1 MSVSG
6 GPDIVEN
13 GLVLCLD
20 AGNIKS
26 YPGSGI
32 IWRDLSGNRN
42 DAALNNGPTFN
53 SANGGHLVFDG
64 TNDYAGITSAS
75 TLNMGGK
82 SFTADIWIAVST
94 SSGSERIIFEYNVWS
109 TQGTY
114 QVTTQS
120 GNQIVVNFINAQA
133 GGKALYYTY
142 TPFTTGI
149 WTNVVG
155 QFDTVN
161 NTISTYINGSMVAQN
176 TAVTQEIGSAVS
188 SLHICSRGGG
198 SLFLPCKM
206 ASLKIYNTALSATE
220 ILQNYNATKGRF
232 RL

>member
-20 AGNIKS
+20 AGNTKS

-64 TNDYAGITSAS
+64 TNDYAGITSPS

-82 SFTADIWIAVST
+82 SFTCDVWLAVASF
-94 SSGSERIIFEYNVWS
+94 SSGERMVFEYNVWS

-114 QVTTQS
+114 QISTF
-120 GNQIVVNFINAQA
+120 GNTIRVNFIDASSAGNA
-133 GGKALYYTY
+133 LDHSYSPLT
-142 TPFTTGI
+142 
-149 WTNVVG
+149 TNVWLNLVG

-161 NTISTYINGSMVAQN
+161 NLFNIYINGARVAQR
-176 TAVTQEIGSAVS
+176 ASVTQEIGNAVS
-188 SLHICSRGGG
+188 NLHIGSRGGG

-206 ASLKIYNTALSATE
+206 ASFRMYNIALSATE

>member
-13 GLVLCLD
+13 SLVLCLD
-20 AGNIKS
+20 AGNTKS

-94 SSGSERIIFEYNVWS
+94 TSGSERMIIEYNVWS

-114 QVTTQS
+114 QVTTQP
-120 GNQIVVNFINAQA
+120 NQIVVNFINANS
-133 GGKALYYTY
+133 GGKALYHSI
-142 TPFTTGI
+142 PSFTNGA

-161 NTISTYINGSMVAQN
+161 NTISLYINGSRVAQN
-176 TAVTQEIGSAVS
+176 TAVTQEIGNAVS
-188 SLHICSRGGG
+188 NLHICSRGGG

>member
-20 AGNIKS
+20 AGNTKS
-26 YPGSGI
+26 YPGSGTAWADI
-32 IWRDLSGNRN
+32 SRNGNN
-42 DAALNNGPTFN
+42 AVLTNGPTF
-53 SANGGHLVFDG
+53 SLADGGHMVFDG
-64 TNDYAGITSAS
+64 TNDYAIISNS
-75 TLNMGGK
+75 SSLNMGSK

-94 SSGSERIIFEYNVWS
+94 TSGTERMILEYNVWS

-114 QVTTQS
+114 QVTTQP
-120 GNQIVVNFINAQA
+120 NQIVVNFIDANS
-133 GGKALYYTY
+133 GGKALYHSI
-142 TPFTTGI
+142 PSFTNGA

-161 NTISTYINGSMVAQN
+161 NTISLYINGSRVAQN
-176 TAVTQEIGSAVS
+176 TAVTQEIGNAVS
-188 SLHICSRGGG
+188 NLYICSRGGSG
-198 SLFLPCKM
+198 LFLPCKI
-206 ASLKIYNTALSATE
+206 ASVKMYNIALSATE